1 MLLLLLTLSGAFGL
15 VFLLPILF
23 TLGDLESILASVTG
37 QPVPE
42 MYLQA
47 TGSRGSAFGLFFIG
61 MLHVS
66 PSAFTL
72 TLVMVNGLVC
82 GLACSQA
89 ACRCIWAFAR
99 DGGIPF
105 PQVFGRVSHRHQM
118 PLNAFFLNIAI
129 QFILTCLYFGSTSA
143 FNAFIGVAVICLGS
157 SYLVPITI
165 SFLSGRK
172 EVSFGPF
179 FKGKLGAFCNV

>member
-1 MLLLLLTLSGAFGL
+1 M
-15 VFLLPILF
+15 PILF

-61 MLHVS
+61 TPLS
-66 PSAFTL
+66 LSSAQL
-72 TLVMVNGLVC
+72 TTVMVNGLVC

-105 PQVFGRVSHRHQM
+105 PKVFGHVSQRHQM
-118 PLNAFFLNIAI
+118 PVNAFFLNVAL
-129 QFILTCLYFGSTSA
+129 QFILTCLYFGSTAA

-157 SYLVPITI
+157 SYLVPIGI
-165 SFLSGRK
+165 SFFSGRK